1 MEAIV
6 NYADKYQKAVQQGFY
21 DGHLFT
27 SDLWLSPSNKLIDFD
42 GAKHIKVP
50 RLTTLEGRKDRRI
63 ETEAKLEKLNLKFN
77 DLKAKYD
84 ILKAKYNEPKK
95 HPSKNKV
102 VNTIN
107 GLVDTIQQLTI
118 GFVRLEETTDLT
130 GEQKM
135 NKVIEMVK
143 QTLEKQGIKVSG
155 YVVLMIEAFA
165 EQEVAKIKKE
175 NK

>member
-1 MEAIV
+1 MNMKGIEMTNLYIIV
-6 NYADKYQKAVQQGFY
+6 GLVLLACGSWSLYF
-21 DGHLFT
+21 
-27 SDLWLSPSNKLIDFD
+27 
-42 GAKHIKVP
+42 
-50 RLTTLEGRKDRRI
+50 
-63 ETEAKLEKLNLKFN
+63 
-77 DLKAKYD
+77 
-84 ILKAKYNEPKK
+84 KK
-95 HPSKNKV
+95 NPSKNKV

-118 GFVRLEETTDLT
+118 GFVRLEATTDLT

-143 QTLEKQGIKVSG
+143 QTLEKQGLNVSG
-155 YVVLMIEAFA
+155 YVVLMIKAFA

>member
-1 MEAIV
+1 MTNLYIIV
-6 NYADKYQKAVQQGFY
+6 GLVLLAC
-21 DGHLFT
+21 
-27 SDLWLSPSNKLIDFD
+27 
-42 GAKHIKVP
+42 GAWS
-50 RLTTLEGRKDRRI
+50 LY
-63 ETEAKLEKLNLKFN
+63 F
-77 DLKAKYD
+77 
-84 ILKAKYNEPKK
+84 KK

-135 NKVIEMVK
+135 NKVIDKVT
-143 QTLEKQGIKVSG
+143 QTLKKQGLPVPDYVIDLIK
-155 YVVLMIEAFA
+155 AFA